1 MEALVLWEVSRKQD
15 YIFCSNRL
23 KENIG
28 ASIIIEEAV
37 EALPAL
43 INERYDESLIY
54 HGGGGS
60 LYRFPSRD
68 EAEEFIKT
76 VSSRI
81 IKDYPGLEIFMIIE
95 EYDDKLDKVTKAIDN
110 AYKELAKKKNRRV
123 NSGALLSFGIEKKC
137 ESTGQSASVLENL
150 GDEKRYISSE
160 VKTKIDKSN
169 NRTDKFDKLLPS
181 GKGINEF
188 NDITKGEK
196 SYMAVVHIDGNRMG
210 RRFDELKNHFKYN
223 GKDCSKTN
231 AEYLKNLKRFSKEVK
246 NVYEDA
252 FKSMTQVI
260 SKNEDKIKD
269 DTYIKEGKF
278 PVIPIIVA
286 GDDIT
291 YVTNGKIGIETARI
305 FIEYLN
311 SREISMYEDKKI
323 KLNACAGVAIVRSTY
338 PFSKAYELAENLCKN
353 AKKEVLEDYE
363 GDDIDFS
370 LIDWHIVQ
378 GDLMGSIDDIRK
390 ANYIS
395 MDNKKLYMRPLY
407 INNKERWNNYSN
419 FKDAYENITKLK
431 IDDKGIARNKLKN
444 LRKVLRLGEK
454 DTELFLKSNKIENY
468 FCRFENTTGDY
479 CFYKDNCI
487 YYDALEAMDLFI
499 DLGKEEVK

>member
-15 YIFCSNRL
+15 YIFCSNKL

-37 EALPAL
+37 EALPTL
-43 INERYDESLIY
+43 INERYDKSLIY

-60 LYRFPSRD
+60 LYRFSSRD

-76 VSSRI
+76 VSSKI
-81 IKDYPGLEIFMIIE
+81 IKDYPGLEIFMVIE

-110 AYKELAKKKNRRV
+110 AYKKLAKKKNRRV

-137 ESTGQSASVLENL
+137 ESTGQPASVLENL
-150 GDEKRYISSE
+150 GDEKRYISRE

-169 NRTDKFDKLLPS
+169 NRTGKFDRLLPS
-181 GKGINEF
+181 AKGINEF

-223 GKDCSKTN
+223 GEDYSKTN
-231 AEYLKNLKRFSKEVK
+231 AEYLRNLKRFSKEVK
-246 NVYEDA
+246 NAYEDA
-252 FKSMTQVI
+252 FKYMAQAI

-278 PVIPIIVA
+278 PVIPIIIA

-311 SREISMYEDKKI
+311 NRKISIYEDKKI
-323 KLNACAGVAIVRSTY
+323 KLNACAGVAIAKSTY
-338 PFSKAYELAENLCKN
+338 PFSKAYELAEDLCKN
-353 AKKEVLEDYE
+353 AKKKILEDYE
-363 GDDIDFS
+363 EDDMDFS
-370 LIDWHIVQ
+370 LIDWHIEQ

-390 ANYIS
+390 VNYIS
-395 MDNKKLYMRPLY
+395 KDNKKLFMRPLY
-407 INNKERWNNYSN
+407 INNEEKWNNYGN
-419 FKDAYENITKLK
+419 FKDAFTNVTKLK
-431 IDDKGIARNKLKN
+431 IDGKGLARNKLKN
-444 LRKVLRLGEK
+444 LRKVLKSGEK

-468 FCRFENTTGDY
+468 FSRFENTTGDY
-479 CFYKDNCI
+479 CFYMDSCM
-487 YYDALEAMDLFI
+487 YYDALEAVDLFI
-499 DLGKEEVK
+499 DLDTEEVK